1 MIYYNFKYII
11 INNKQKTMV
20 QTKNK
25 TDTINNTTIEK
36 VVRFNNAEHQV
47 FSYAHLRMVLANPNF
62 KIYCDRRRIKD
73 EQSFQQIEFESRIP
87 KYISLIYYNI
97 SINASLLWKFWNNI
111 WLISAGVHLYSSTP
125 SKTEISRS
133 SS

>member
-1 MIYYNFKYII
+1 
-11 INNKQKTMV
+11 MV
-20 QTKNK
+20 QTKENPYQHAN
-25 TDTINNTTIEK
+25 INTTYVQK
-36 VVRFNNAEHQV
+36 VVRFNDEEYQV

-62 KIYCDRRRIKD
+62 KIYCDERRIND
-73 EQSFQQIEFESRIP
+73 EQSFEQIEFKSGIP